1 MSSTEFNIGLGDSRS
16 SSRVL
21 RPPGGASSNI
31 FAPAEEARPHV
42 RPKYDQQNSSN
53 LNFCMNTVD
62 PNLKVQQQFA
72 EAEPEAPAAA
82 PVAEAQHQNE
92 SHLSE
97 DGVDHKFNGNV
108 QAEPAQPAAALPQYH
123 HHRST
128 ALW

>member
-1 MSSTEFNIGLGDSRS
+1 MKFNIGLAETRS

-72 EAEPEAPAAA
+72 EDAPSAPAQVESVAEPVPRDNPEA
-82 PVAEAQHQNE
+82 
-92 SHLSE
+92 
-97 DGVDHKFNGNV
+97 VDMKFNGNV
-108 QAEPAQPAAALPQYH
+108 QAEAAQPAAALPQYH

>member
-1 MSSTEFNIGLGDSRS
+1 MSSTEYNIGLAGDKA

-21 RPPGGASSNI
+21 RPPGGGSSGI
-31 FAPAEEARPHV
+31 FEPPLEIKPHA

-62 PNLKVQQQFA
+62 PNLKVQQLTHEKVDSAPVDQSQAAESFSSADNSPA
-72 EAEPEAPAAA
+72 EASAPA
-82 PVAEAQHQNE
+82 PKQEVN
-92 SHLSE
+92 
-97 DGVDHKFNGNV
+97 
-108 QAEPAQPAAALPQYH
+108 LPNYH

>member
-1 MSSTEFNIGLGDSRS
+1 MSSTEFNIGLVDNRA
-16 SSRVL
+16 SSRVT

-31 FAPAEEARPHV
+31 FAPAEEVKPHV

-72 EAEPEAPAAA
+72 PPNEDNEASPAPEVHHEQQA
-82 PVAEAQHQNE
+82 
-92 SHLSE
+92 S
-97 DGVDHKFNGNV
+97 DDVDQKMNGNV
-108 QAEPAQPAAALPQYH
+108 QAEPAQPSAALPTYH